1 MGLTSN
7 KDLLPL
13 IKETMSDAIGTEE
26 LFMEALRDMVKDE
39 IKRHVRAKL
48 DENPA
53 LREELK
59 EAIALLMEAK
69 AKEVYATLKLAKASA
84 KLGLT
89 LVPEDLKRQMSKEL
103 EKELANLMEKG
114 L

>member
-1 MGLTSN
+1 LAGN

-13 IKETMSDAIGTEE
+13 LKETVSDAIGTEE

-59 EAIALLMEAK
+59 EAISLLMEAK
-69 AKEVYATLKLAKASA
+69 AKEVYATLKIAKAGA

-89 LVPEDLKRQMSKEL
+89 LVPEELKKQMSKEL
-103 EKELANLMEKG
+103 EKEMAAFMEKG